1 MHRIALAMLLAV
13 SPIVALADDASV
25 PLLPGAGQE
34 TVERICSGCH
44 TTSYIRMNAP
54 FLSEAQWK
62 AEVAKMR
69 QVFGAPIEDDEAAEI
84 LAYLTA
90 EYGAP
95 K

>member
-1 MHRIALAMLLAV
+1 
-13 SPIVALADDASV
+13 
-25 PLLPGAGQE
+25 
-34 TVERICSGCH
+34 
-44 TTSYIRMNAP
+44 MNAP

>member
-1 MHRIALAMLLAV
+1 MHRIALGLLLSGAPV
-13 SPIVALADDASV
+13 LAFADDAPA
-25 PLLPGAGQE
+25 PLRPGAGQE

-62 AEVAKMR
+62 AEVTKMR
-69 QVFGAPIEDDEAAEI
+69 QVFGAPIEDDEVAEI
-84 LAYLTA
+84 LAYLIA